1 MAAFWFCS
9 ALLAL
14 AALGFVLPPL
24 LRRQRPAT
32 TDPRR
37 EALQRAHAE
46 GVLDDDEYAAK
57 LAALGPLPSPANEA
71 APLRGPAIAVAL
83 LLPLAAIGL
92 YLKLGDPR
100 VFDPDVQSVTQA
112 MQQAQQAG
120 LPPMEQAIAGLAER
134 LAREPDDVQ
143 GWLLLG
149 RAYKS
154 MERFGEARDAFA
166 RALTLAPDTP
176 DLLVEY
182 AESQVLASDS
192 KRFEGEPL
200 AMLERALEQQ
210 PTHQRGLWLL
220 GVAQYQRGDT
230 DAASATWQT
239 LLDTMPEDNPAYESL
254 RQRIAELQAQA
265 TGQPAAAPSPAQ
277 APPASTAGNA
287 PATTEPAQAPRLNV
301 RVRLAE
307 ELAAQVRHDDVLF
320 VFARAAEGSRA
331 PLAIQRLSADAL
343 PLELILDDSH
353 AMLPQ
358 MNLSSTAQIV
368 VGARISRSGNA
379 QAQSGDL
386 ETLSAPLPNT
396 HRATVDLVIDRV
408 VP

>member
-9 ALLAL
+9 ALLVL
-14 AALGFVLPPL
+14 AALGFILPPL
-24 LRRQRPAT
+24 LRREAGVAV
-32 TDPRR
+32 DPRR
-37 EALQRAHAE
+37 EALQRAHAD
-46 GVLDDDEYAAK
+46 GVLDSDEYAAK
-57 LAALGPLPSPANEA
+57 LAALGPAPAQA
-71 APLRGPAIAVAL
+71 SASGSPLRGPAIAVAL

-92 YLKLGDPR
+92 YLKLGDTR

-192 KRFEGEPL
+192 KRFDGEPL

-254 RQRIAELQAQA
+254 RQRILELQAQA
-265 TGQPAAAPSPAQ
+265 SGETLPTPAAAQ
-277 APPASTAGNA
+277 ASAAGDSTNTASD
-287 PATTEPAQAPRLNV
+287 PAQAPRLNV
-301 RVRLAE
+301 RVRVAP

-343 PLELILDDSH
+343 PLELVLDDSH

-368 VGARISRSGNA
+368 VGARISRSGGA

-386 ETLSAPLPNT
+386 ETLSEPLPNT
-396 HRATVDLVIDRV
+396 QRATVDLIIDRV